1 MTEFVMSLAIGV
13 LGYTPMLTDQCIS
26 LLAKENQEDVAS
38 LHRGRLYLKDE
49 TKIFA
54 IYSENS
60 IRGRYIDQLIVCDRD
75 TYYKHCDLI
84 DYVKMVA
91 MSRSCVP
98 EEFKILDF
106 EY

>member
-1 MTEFVMSLAIGV
+1 MTEIVGPLVIGV
-13 LGYTPMLTDQCIS
+13 LGYTPAVTDQCIS
-26 LLAKENQEDVAS
+26 LLAQENNEDVAS
-38 LHRGRLYLKDE
+38 PHRGSLYLKDG

-60 IRGRYIDQLIVCDRD
+60 VRGRYIDQLIVCDDD

-84 DYVKMVA
+84 DYIKWVS